1 MTDIATTIHK
11 IGILQAAK
19 PNFSYSPSQ
28 PINADLLASIT
39 QNCNLNLPADYRD
52 FLLLIGNGDQAQGCG
67 LYALE
72 ESLDMLPHLLGNAI
86 DLKNYFSQIFAPPQ
100 LQNNSSEPVIAL
112 KGLLPVSMDKRQ
124 VYLLAINGKEFGSM
138 WCWNQETKLLAA
150 AEGSLSDSVGHQRC
164 TFLQWYN
171 LWLDI
176 DIARLSLPIS
186 LAISPLTLPGQP

>member
-1 MTDIATTIHK
+1 MQQMTDIATTIHK

-19 PNFSYSPSQ
+19 SNFRYSPSQ
-28 PINADLLASIT
+28 TIDADLLASTT
-39 QNCNLNLPADYRD
+39 QKYNLNLPADYRD

-72 ESLDMLPHLLGNAI
+72 ESFEMLPHLLGNAI
-86 DLKNYFSQIFAPPQ
+86 DLKNYFSQIFAPPE
-100 LQNNSSEPVIAL
+100 LQNNSSEPVFVL
-112 KGLLPVSMDKRQ
+112 EGLLPVSMDKRQ
-124 VYLLAINGKEFGSM
+124 IYLLAVNGEEFGTM

-150 AEGSLSDSVGHQRC
+150 AEGSLSDSVSQQRC

-176 DIARLSLPIS
+176 DIARLSW
-186 LAISPLTLPGQP
+186 AISPTIPR